1 MLVSYYL
8 IGDNIHTHKINCKI
22 QKLKQNT
29 KKEVVWV
36 MKDDSFINLIYF
48 LAIENIY
55 NDAFNS
61 FKTNIECD
69 SKNKTSINNSDNHNK
84 LNDNNIIDKSNNLE
98 NKQGRIT
105 KKIVKR
111 KCDQFVLN
119 GGIINNEENI
129 KINSNINNDKQNRK
143 NQNEK
148 QTDYKKMLNSKTI
161 NNKKI
166 LNNIEIK
173 NILNAIKN
181 QSQIIK
187 SENNIKICP
196 NNKKTKIMKN
206 SDEIINV
213 INSNDIQNKKTNIP
227 LSQSDNKQRKELF
240 NDKNNKNYLYFSST
254 PKKSNIGKNNLKD
267 LSFQIEN
274 NNYANS
280 IFNNSDKKDISSNR
294 NDNLN
299 ISLNT
304 LDTNDI
310 LQEDNNKEYKI
321 LSNNNTIY
329 QGNIFSK
336 KYISS
341 LNPNNYEYDTFCHAI
356 IKTGLSEEK
365 ISLSKYS
372 EKFPAQCGHELCS
385 KLPALEPKVLSYYQ
399 NIEKTN
405 KLDIKQE
412 ATSHLVFPLGIK
424 LCLEQNF
431 YNENIGCEPLINT
444 IYNEKGDLYY
454 IASLT
459 IFRKITLKNY
469 NSIFSINPID
479 VYNKLKIEQKTN
491 IQNKDINTINNSQNL
506 TNINDINE
514 PIKLQ
519 PNDIIYIPECISLVS
534 RFPFFNQLSICLK
547 TIINMRKQIVNG
559 DNNQKIENDISNFIN
574 HLINQIPI
582 ASDKYNIL
590 FYTPINIEPVMLY
603 NPFLYNFG
611 NFTFQN
617 IFSLLSIDNIITIF
631 LAVLLEQKIIFVDI
645 NHLKLSAVTFFFI
658 NLIYPLSWVN
668 TYQPLLSLSTI
679 RYIQSITP
687 FIMGGNENLIL
698 YAYYKKYI
706 IYNESLNN
714 IDRSNILF
722 VSLTNNLISCDCEN
736 LIINKKGQNR
746 KQILKYLNL
755 PDLPK
760 SIEKKLY
767 NHLYEIERIED
778 LKTMNEKLKS
788 FFCRIMV
795 FILDDYKDYF
805 INSVEKHIF
814 NKDNYLMNK
823 KYTKKL
829 FYKELLGTQLFT
841 QFIFNE
847 NEYYK
852 MKKIQKKQTK
862 IKNNTYGILH
872 EENYKDNSLFMKN
885 KNKIDELKIMIK
897 QKRKER
903 IKNSIKSA
911 KKIVKNLGQLF
922 YGTTDNKKSEND
934 ISLKK
939 YSRKNVSSTF
949 IKKKQKAKKYNIIL
963 MPYFIEEPNII
974 LTDNEKYD
982 YIQNKLNSIISIDNQ
997 LNQINNYKNKY
1008 IFDFNQKFELK
1019 SIKDDK
1025 TRYFIGILNQEEENK
1040 DNINKLNINIKTNNS
1055 SQSNGKNQII
1065 INSKNKNNIETTKEE
1080 NEYIKSKEKINS
1092 WFINICLSSNKRKI
1106 SYELNIIDSLKNERN
1121 RKFFS
1126 RLLSQNYKTL
1136 FDIKENNQIFIY
1148 NEAFMEL
1155 LQKIKFILSKINY
1168 DEYKVGKLLT
1178 LVCFKYY
1185 TYLDE
1190 YKNPKYYLYNKYT
1203 ELFAPCDIWLNNI
1216 FWKTWFDEDIS
1227 YIEKENDLSN
1237 DNDYS
1242 SELNKSN
1249 DEENELFE
1257 YNEENNNLSIE
1268 YRLLGKI
1275 MQVMA
1280 NLKLGENF
1288 IKKIIFDDLALNYL
1302 AENELNFFREQYA

>member
-1 MLVSYYL
+1 
-8 IGDNIHTHKINCKI
+8 
-22 QKLKQNT
+22 
-29 KKEVVWV
+29 

-48 LAIENIY
+48 LAVENIY
-55 NDAFNS
+55 NDALNS
-61 FKTNIECD
+61 FKMNSVAD
-69 SKNKTSINNSDNHNK
+69 SQNKTSIHNLDEQNK
-84 LNDNNIIDKSNNLE
+84 LNDNNINDKNNNLE

-105 KKIVKR
+105 KKIIKR
-111 KCDQFVLN
+111 KNDLFIVN
-119 GGIINNEENI
+119 GGIINNESNI
-129 KINSNINNDKQNRK
+129 KINTNINYNNNK
-143 NQNEK
+143 NKIEK
-148 QTDYKKMLNSKTI
+148 QTDSIRTFNSKTI

-166 LNNIEIK
+166 QYKIETKDILNDSRKQSHNLISEKNNKIGFENNNINNLNISDERIK
-173 NILNAIKN
+173 TRNTNNMPNLK
-181 QSQIIK
+181 
-187 SENNIKICP
+187 NNIPILQ
-196 NNKKTKIMKN
+196 T
-206 SDEIINV
+206 
-213 INSNDIQNKKTNIP
+213 
-227 LSQSDNKQRKELF
+227 DNRQRKELF
-240 NDKNNKNYLYFSST
+240 SNKNNKNYLYFSST
-254 PKKSNIGKNNLKD
+254 PKKSNIIKNDLNNL
-267 LSFQIEN
+267 SIQIYN
-274 NNYANS
+274 NNLSNS
-280 IFNNSDKKDISSNR
+280 IFNSDKKDISLTK

-299 ISLNT
+299 ITLNT
-304 LDTNDI
+304 LDTNDF
-310 LQEDNNKEYKI
+310 LQEDNKEYKI
-321 LSNNNTIY
+321 LSNNNNINSE
-329 QGNIFSK
+329 NIFSK
-336 KYISS
+336 KYISK
-341 LNPNNYEYDTFCHAI
+341 LNPINYEYDTFCHAI

-365 ISLSKYS
+365 TSLSKFS

-399 NIEKTN
+399 NNEKTN
-405 KLDIKQE
+405 KLEIKQE

-424 LCLEQNF
+424 LCVKQDF
-431 YNENIGCEPLINT
+431 HNENIGCEPLINT

-469 NSIFSINPID
+469 NKIFNINPID
-479 VYNKLKIEQKTN
+479 VYNKLKLEQKIK
-491 IQNKDINTINNSQNL
+491 IQNKDINDINNSQNL
-506 TNINDINE
+506 DNINDINE

-534 RFPFFNQLSICLK
+534 RFPFFKQLSICLK

-559 DNNQKIENDISNFIN
+559 DNNQKIESDISNFIN

-582 ASDKYNIL
+582 ASNKYNIL
-590 FYTPINIEPVMLY
+590 FYNPINIEPVKLY
-603 NPFLYNFG
+603 NPFLYNFE
-611 NFTFQN
+611 NFNCQN

-631 LAVLLEQKIIFVDI
+631 LTILLEQKIIFVDI

-679 RYIQSITP
+679 KYIQSITP

-698 YAYYKKYI
+698 HAYYKKYI

-767 NHLYEIERIED
+767 NHLYEIEKIED

-795 FILDDYKDYF
+795 LILDDYKDYF
-805 INSVEKHIF
+805 INSVEKLIF

-823 KYTKKL
+823 KESRKL

-852 MKKIQKKQTK
+852 LQKIQKKVNK

-872 EENYKDNSLFMKN
+872 EENYKDNSFFMNN
-885 KNKIDELKIMIK
+885 KNKMDELKIIIK

-922 YGTTDNKKSEND
+922 YGTTDTKKNEND
-934 ISLKK
+934 LSIKK
-939 YSRKNVSSTF
+939 YSRKNISSTF

-1025 TRYFIGILNQEEENK
+1025 TRYFIGIFNQEEEN
-1040 DNINKLNINIKTNNS
+1040 NNKLVRLNLNIKVNNS
-1055 SQSNGKNQII
+1055 LQLNGKNQTK
-1065 INSKNKNNIETTKEE
+1065 INSKNKDNIETTNEE
-1080 NEYIKSKEKINS
+1080 AEYIKSKEKINS
-1092 WFINICLSSNKRKI
+1092 WLINIYLSSNKRKI
-1106 SYELNIIDSLKNERN
+1106 SYELNIIDSLKKERN

-1126 RLLSQNYKTL
+1126 KLLSQNYKTL
-1136 FDIKENNQIFIY
+1136 FDIKENNQKFLY

-1185 TYLDE
+1185 TFLDE
-1190 YKNPKYYLYNKYT
+1190 YKNTKYYLYNKYT
-1203 ELFAPCDIWLNNI
+1203 ELFTPCDIWLNHI

-1227 YIEKENDLSN
+1227 YIEKEIDLSN
-1237 DNDYS
+1237 EKDYS
-1242 SELNKSN
+1242 FEHNKSN
-1249 DEENELFE
+1249 DEEENELYE

-1268 YRLLGKI
+1268 YRLLVKI
-1275 MQVMA
+1275 MQVME

-1288 IKKIIFDDLALNYL
+1288 IKKVIFDDLALNYL
-1302 AENELNFFREQYA
+1302 TENELNFFREQNS